1 MALKRRC
8 KSGSE
13 RIMENVA
20 RLGGRGEGG
29 DRVLY
34 SSPNIIRAMKS
45 EGMIRAGHEKRTGR
59 FS

>member
-1 MALKRRC
+1 
-8 KSGSE
+8 
-13 RIMENVA
+13 MENVA